1 MIKAVDLRKGRTVM
15 NEDTMYVVHDATHV
29 AKGNKRSYMQTK
41 LKNFKSGTISD
52 VRFSV
57 DDRLEVPYVEQKQ
70 YEFLYKEGSK
80 FVVMDSES
88 FDQLTVHADVVGDA
102 AQWLRPNEKVTVEIY
117 NSLMVSFVLP
127 NTVELE
133 VTDAPPVVKGATATN
148 QMKEAIVETGA
159 KVRVPHFI
167 EIGNRICID
176 TRSGE
181 YLERAK

>member
-1 MIKAVDLRKGRTVM
+1 MIKAVELRKGRTVLY
-15 NEDTMYVVHDATHV
+15 NGELCIVHDAQHV
-29 AKGNKRSYMQTK
+29 AKGNKRSYMQAK
-41 LKNFKSGTISD
+41 MKNFKTGVISD

-57 DDRLEVPYVEQKQ
+57 DDRLEIPYVEQKQ
-70 YEFLYKEGSK
+70 YEYLYREGDK
-80 FVVMDSES
+80 FVVMDLES
-88 FDQLTVHADVVGDA
+88 FDQVAVSAEIVGDA
-102 AQWLRPNEKVTVEIY
+102 AQWLRPNEKVSVEIY
-117 NSLMVSFVLP
+117 DGQMVSFVLP

-133 VTDAPPVVKGATATN
+133 VKDAPPVVKGSTATN

-159 KVRVPHFI
+159 KVRVPPFI